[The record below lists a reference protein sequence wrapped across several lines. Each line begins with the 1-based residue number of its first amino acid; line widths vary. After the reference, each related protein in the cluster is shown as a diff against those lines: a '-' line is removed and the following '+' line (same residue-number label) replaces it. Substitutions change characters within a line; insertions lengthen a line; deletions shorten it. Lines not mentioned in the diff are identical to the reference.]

1 MSKKPSKK
9 HRREEQKRKTRKA
22 TPTFLLELPLVV
34 NAGQARRIRGHLE
47 AGRQLYNALLSE
59 GQKRLRRMRADP
71 GWKAARAIPR
81 NQPIERRAGLFS
93 PRGADRVTEYEL
105 HHAGPTVRGGF
116 FPPHNE
122 ALPVST

>member
-81 NQPIERRAGLFS
+81 NQPIERRSALS
-93 PRGADRVTEYEL
+93 PPRQRHGFAESIRQ
-105 HHAGPTVRGGF
+105 HAG
-116 FPPHNE
+116 
-122 ALPVST
+122 

>member
-81 NQPIERRAGLFS
+81 NQPIERRAGLF
-93 PRGADRVTEYEL
+93 PPTERSALPEYRL
-105 HHAGPTVRGGF
+105 HQSGPPVRGGCLC
-116 FPPHNE
+116 
-122 ALPVST
+122 A